1 MENEFLGYPRPDG
14 TVGTRNYVVVLPAGL
29 ISSKICEFV
38 NGVRTMVTADS
49 GNGRSKRDRET
60 IARIQ
65 AGLGK
70 NPNVAGVILHEL
82 AWGTD
87 YPELKPER
95 LADEIAK
102 TGKPV
107 EYISSQKYT
116 TAFQVIERGIKVARQ
131 MVQDASSV
139 RRELVDDK
147 YLTLGVKCGGSDA
160 TSGIAGNPT
169 VGYLYDY
176 VVRSGGKAM
185 FGENT
190 EIIGAE
196 HILAKRAINEK
207 VAQDVIDVA
216 HATEERGKKIG
227 EPIRA
232 VNPVPA
238 NIKAGISTLEE
249 KSLGAIVK
257 SGTSQIQGVL
267 KYGESPPHRGLF
279 FVDNWQDPNSI
290 FLGYVAAGA
299 NVVLLQLGFGGAL
312 KHTILPP
319 TPTVVV
325 PDIATTANPNTY
337 KACGE
342 SIDFFSGTVIA
353 GKESIAQ
360 AGERLCELV
369 RKIASGTMTKSET
382 LKFQDASQCFLM
394 DAGF

>member
-1 MENEFLGYPRPDG
+1 MSFLGYPRSDG
-14 TVGTRNYVVVLPAGL
+14 TVGTRNYVVILPAGL
-29 ISSKICEFV
+29 VSSKICEFV

-60 IARIQ
+60 IARILV
-65 AGLGK
+65 GLGK
-70 NPNVAGVILHEL
+70 NPNVAAVILHEL

-87 YPELKPER
+87 YPELKTEL
-95 LADEIAK
+95 LAAQIAK

-107 EYISSQKYT
+107 EYISSAKYP
-116 TAFQVIERGIKVARQ
+116 TAFQVMERGARVARQ
-131 MVQDASSV
+131 MVHDASSI
-139 RRELVDDK
+139 RREPVDDK
-147 YLTLGVKCGGSDA
+147 YLTIGVKCGGSDA
-160 TSGIAGNPT
+160 TSGIAGNP
-169 VGYLYDY
+169 VMGYLFDH
-176 VVRSGGKAM
+176 VVKSGGMAM

-196 HILAKRAINEK
+196 HILARRAADEKIAKQIIN
-207 VAQDVIDVA
+207 VAL
-216 HATEERGKKIG
+216 ATEERGKRIG

-238 NIKAGISTLEE
+238 NIAAGISTLEE

-257 SGTSQIQGVL
+257 GGTCPIKGVL
-267 KYGESPPHRGLF
+267 RYGERPPHRGLF

-290 FLGYVAAGA
+290 FPGYVAAGA

-325 PDIATTANPNTY
+325 PDIATTANRKTY
-337 KACGE
+337 AACGE

-353 GKESIAQ
+353 GEESISQ
-360 AGERLCELV
+360 AGERLCEVV
-369 RKIASGTMTKSET
+369 RQVASGTMSRSET
-382 LKFQDASQCFLM
+382 LKFQDVSQCFLM

>member
-1 MENEFLGYPRPDG
+1 MSFLGYPRPDG

-29 ISSKICEFV
+29 VSSKICEFV

-60 IARIQ
+60 IARILI
-65 AGLGK
+65 GLGK
-70 NPNVAGVILHEL
+70 NPNVAAVIVHEL

-87 YPELKPER
+87 YPELKSEF
-95 LADEIAK
+95 LAEQIAE

-107 EYISSQKYT
+107 EYISSKQYPT
-116 TAFQVIERGIKVARQ
+116 TFQVMERGARVARQ
-131 MVQDASSV
+131 MVHDASSI

-147 YLTLGVKCGGSDA
+147 FLTIGVKCGGSDA
-160 TSGIAGNPT
+160 TSGIAGNP
-169 VGYLYDY
+169 VMGYLFDH
-176 VVRSGGKAM
+176 VVNAGGRAM

-196 HILAKRAINEK
+196 HILARRAANEK
-207 VAQDVIDVA
+207 IAKQIINVALT
-216 HATEERGKKIG
+216 TEERGKRIG
-227 EPIRA
+227 EPIRD

-238 NIKAGISTLEE
+238 NIAAGISTLEE

-257 SGTSQIQGVL
+257 GGTCPIKGVL
-267 KYGESPPHRGLF
+267 RYGEKPPHRGLF

-290 FLGYVAAGA
+290 FPGYVAAGA

-325 PDIATTANPNTY
+325 PDVATTANHKTY
-337 KACGE
+337 AACGE
-342 SIDFFSGTVIA
+342 SIDFYSGTVIE
-353 GKESIAQ
+353 GSESIGQ
-360 AGERLCELV
+360 AGCFGYCDQV
-369 RKIASGTMTKSET
+369 RDS
-382 LKFQDASQCFLM
+382 
-394 DAGF
+394 

>member
-1 MENEFLGYPRPDG
+1 MSFLGYPRPDG

-29 ISSKICEFV
+29 VSSKICEFV

-60 IARIQ
+60 IARILV
-65 AGLGK
+65 GLGK
-70 NPNVAGVILHEL
+70 NPNVAAVIMHEL

-87 YPELKPER
+87 YPELKSEL
-95 LADEIAK
+95 LAAQIAE

-107 EYISSQKYT
+107 EYISSTKYP
-116 TAFQVIERGIKVARQ
+116 TAFQVMERGTRVARQ
-131 MVQDASSV
+131 MVHDASSI

-147 YLTLGVKCGGSDA
+147 FLTIGVKCGGSDA
-160 TSGIAGNPT
+160 TSGIAGNP
-169 VGYLYDY
+169 VMGYLFDH
-176 VVRSGGKAM
+176 VVNSGGRAM

-196 HILAKRAINEK
+196 HILARRAANEK
-207 VAQDVIDVA
+207 IAKQIINVAL
-216 HATEERGKKIG
+216 ATEERGKRIG
-227 EPIRA
+227 EPIRD

-238 NIKAGISTLEE
+238 NIAAGISTLEE

-257 SGTSQIQGVL
+257 GGTCPIQGVL
-267 KYGESPPHRGLF
+267 RYGESPPHRGLF

-290 FLGYVAAGA
+290 FPGYVAAGA

-337 KACGE
+337 AVLGE
-342 SIDFFSGTVIA
+342 SIDLFSGTVIE
-353 GKESIAQ
+353 GSETIGQ

-369 RKIASGTMTKSET
+369 RQIASGTVTRSET
-382 LKFQDASQCFLM
+382 LKFQDVSQCFLM